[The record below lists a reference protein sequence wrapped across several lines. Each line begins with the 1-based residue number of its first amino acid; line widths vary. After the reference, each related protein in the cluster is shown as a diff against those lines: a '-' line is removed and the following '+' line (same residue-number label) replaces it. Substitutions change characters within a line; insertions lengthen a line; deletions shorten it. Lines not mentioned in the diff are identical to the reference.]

1 MRRKWTIMSA
11 MMNYSQDLQK
21 NLKQGDTETL
31 DHGDGN
37 EDVNDESKCNKRLPK
52 RSAAIDAVWR
62 RRALNQFDDGSD

>member
-1 MRRKWTIMSA
+1 MMSA

-21 NLKQGDTETL
+21 NLKQSDTEPL

-37 EDVNDESKCNKRLPK
+37 EDMNDQSKCNKRLSK

-62 RRALNQFDDGSD
+62 RRALNQFDDGRD